1 MKTIN
6 IGLIGV
12 GLDTYWKQF
21 EGLEDRLI
29 GYQEEIA
36 ERMRNMD
43 ANIINIP
50 IIDNQVKAK
59 NAIKIITDGK
69 IELLFVFIST
79 YALSSTILPIVQR
92 CKVPVI
98 ILNIQP
104 TSRIDFD
111 YINSLGDRGKMTGE
125 WLAYC
130 QACSVPDGRGRLIF
144 CLFLRTFSKCFILL
158 YMKRELEI
166 YVHIPF
172 CAKKCDYCDFLSA
185 PAGED
190 VQSAYVEQLIREKG
204 LEYHQIVELVI

>member
-59 NAIKIITDGK
+59 NRS
-69 IELLFVFIST
+69 EEHSLN
-79 YALSSTILPIVQR
+79 SSHR
-92 CKVPVI
+92 K
-98 ILNIQP
+98 
-104 TSRIDFD
+104 SRMP
-111 YINSLGDRGKMTGE
+111 S
-125 WLAYC
+125 
-130 QACSVPDGRGRLIF
+130 
-144 CLFLRTFSKCFILL
+144 
-158 YMKRELEI
+158 
-166 YVHIPF
+166 
-172 CAKKCDYCDFLSA
+172 SA
-185 PAGED
+185 
-190 VQSAYVEQLIREKG
+190 
-204 LEYHQIVELVI
+204 